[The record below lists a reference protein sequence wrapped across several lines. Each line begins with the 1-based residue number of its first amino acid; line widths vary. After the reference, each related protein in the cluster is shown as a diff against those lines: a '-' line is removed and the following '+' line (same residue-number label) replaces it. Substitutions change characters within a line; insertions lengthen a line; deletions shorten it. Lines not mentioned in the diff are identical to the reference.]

1 MSRVPVELPSS
12 STGTLNAAQI
22 PSPAKFWTS
31 SPHCGRWRM
40 SRTIAGARWLKPA
53 IHDPGQA
60 LLAVLDLLWTDATRL
75 DYMSP

>member
-1 MSRVPVELPSS
+1 
-12 STGTLNAAQI
+12 
-22 PSPAKFWTS
+22 
-31 SPHCGRWRM
+31 M

-60 LLAVLDLLWTDATRL
+60 LLAVLDLTWTDATRL